1 MSAAAGQQGQ
11 VQCMGCSTVLAYPV
25 GAPCVRCPI
34 CQNVTAV
41 NQVHIRCVNCSITL
55 ALPPTAQLAQCP
67 RCRSIMAMPR
77 FAPPPGQGRGGGAA
91 MPPPGPQKQVVFIE
105 NPPSKDAQGN
115 MVACTNIGVK
125 LDEF

>member
-1 MSAAAGQQGQ
+1 MSSGQGQ
-11 VQCMGCSTVLAYPV
+11 IQCMGCSTLLAYPL

-41 NQVHIRCVNCSITL
+41 NQVHIRCVTCSITL

-77 FAPPPGQGRGGGAA
+77 FNQQRQQQNAQKDL
-91 MPPPGPQKQVVFIE
+91 PPPGPPQTVVYIE
-105 NPPSKDAQGN
+105 NPPTKDNAGN
-115 MVACTNIGVK
+115 RVSVTNIGVK
-125 LDEF
+125 IDQF